1 MTATTFDTLMY
12 AKKLREAGVP
22 EKQAEVQA
30 EALKEI
36 IENNLA
42 TKKDIEELKV
52 SLENKLELKIKDL
65 EYRLTVR
72 MGVFAAAIITVLT
85 AVIKL

>member
-1 MTATTFDTLMY
+1 MIAAIFDTLMY

-30 EALKEI
+30 EALREI
-36 IENNLA
+36 MENNLA
-42 TKKDIEELKV
+42 TKSDLKEV
-52 SLENKLELKIKDL
+52 ETKLEAKIREL
-65 EYRLTVR
+65 EYRFTIKMGAMCALTI
-72 MGVFAAAIITVLT
+72 GILA

>member
-1 MTATTFDTLMY
+1 MAQASTFDTLMY

-22 EKQAEVQA
+22 EKQAEIQA

-42 TKKDIEELKV
+42 TKHD
-52 SLENKLELKIKDL
+52 LENVREKLEVKIKEL
-65 EYRLTVR
+65 EYKLIIKIGTMLVIAVTVL
-72 MGVFAAAIITVLT
+72 AAIV
-85 AVIKL
+85 KL

>member
-22 EKQAEVQA
+22 EKQAEIQA

-42 TKKDIEELKV
+42 TKADLNSMSE
-52 SLENKLELKIKDL
+52 KLQTHMKEL
-65 EYRLTVR
+65 EYKLTIK
-72 MGVFAAAIITVLT
+72 MGVFAVGIIGALTAII
-85 AVIKL
+85 KL

>member
-22 EKQAEVQA
+22 EKQAEIQA

-42 TKKDIEELKV
+42 TKDDLSGMSE
-52 SLENKLELKIKDL
+52 KLQIQIKEL
-65 EYRLTVR
+65 EYKLTIK
-72 MGVFAAAIITVLT
+72 MGLFAVGIISALAAII
-85 AVIKL
+85 KL